1 MLFDRSLR
9 RTRAI
14 AGPAV
19 AIAAGFFLASCAKDE
34 SGRRLTLAEQW
45 KKMADK
51 QDADARAFVNTGTDP
66 TDPTISTRPA
76 ETPPL

>member
-9 RTRAI
+9 KTRAI
-14 AGPAV
+14 AGAAV
-19 AIAAGFFLASCAKDE
+19 ALATVVFLASCAKDE
-34 SGRRLTLAEQW
+34 SGRSLTLAEQW
-45 KKMADK
+45 KRMADK

-66 TDPTISTRPA
+66 TISTRPA